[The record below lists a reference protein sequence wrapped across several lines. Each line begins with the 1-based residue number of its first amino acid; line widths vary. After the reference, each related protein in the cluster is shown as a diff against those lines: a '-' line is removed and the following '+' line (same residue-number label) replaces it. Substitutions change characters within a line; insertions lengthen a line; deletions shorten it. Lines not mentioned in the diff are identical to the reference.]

1 MKRLKRSTLF
11 AIREFITLH
20 VPSAKKQEVE
30 TLLQLAVGD
39 LERYANGFAGH
50 TCIRTFCKSEENRD
64 FDRYIT
70 YPLFATNEVY
80 WLSFNPIQDFE
91 DIDA

>member
-1 MKRLKRSTLF
+1 MKRLKRSTIF
-11 AIREFITLH
+11 AIREFISLH

-50 TCIRTFCKSEENRD
+50 TCIRTFC
-64 FDRYIT
+64 
-70 YPLFATNEVY
+70 
-80 WLSFNPIQDFE
+80 
-91 DIDA
+91 

>member
-1 MKRLKRSTLF
+1 MKRLKRSTIF
-11 AIREFITLH
+11 AIREFISLQ
-20 VPSAKKQEVE
+20 AKKQEVE

-39 LERYANGFAGH
+39 LERYANGMAGH
-50 TCIRTFCKSEENRD
+50 TCIRTFCKSEKNED

-70 YPLFATNEVY
+70 YPLFTANEVY
-80 WLSFNPIQDFE
+80 WLSFNPIHDFE